1 MKRFPNI
8 FKIHENSII
17 ILLLIY
23 IAFVGMINPSFVQFS
38 SLSLMMK
45 SSLILVI
52 LTIGQSFVLF
62 TKNIDVSV
70 GSIMGLSA
78 AICGMFLTN
87 GNSILISI
95 IAAILL
101 GAVIG
106 LINGIGVAKFGVPAI
121 IMTLGMLGVIRGTM
135 LIYTGGKWIEDI
147 PNSYKQMSS
156 VMILGLSVTVWS
168 VLAILLLLYIFLTKA
183 PFGRYFYVS
192 GDNED
197 GARLI
202 GIPVDKVK
210 IYAFIIS
217 GISAGI
223 AGCIFVMNIGFVPNQ
238 TGTGIELQVIAAA
251 VLGGIH
257 LKGGTGSIFGAAL
270 GAIFL
275 EVISSSLVFLKIPAF
290 WNSAISGF
298 LLLLIIIVDSILK
311 KWQEKHR
318 LEERR
323 MNL

>member
-1 MKRFPNI
+1 MKRV
-8 FKIHENSII
+8 FKMHETSII
-17 ILLLIY
+17 ILLLLY
-23 IAFVGMINPSFVQFS
+23 IAFVGVMNPSFVQFS
-38 SLSLMMK
+38 SLSLIMK
-45 SSLILVI
+45 SSVILVI
-52 LTIGQSFVLF
+52 LAIGQSFVLF

-70 GSIMGLSA
+70 GSSMGLSA
-78 AICGMFLTN
+78 AVCGMLLTDGYN
-87 GNSILISI
+87 AFISI
-95 IAAILL
+95 FAAIIL
-101 GAVIG
+101 GAIIG
-106 LINGIGVAKFGVPAI
+106 LVNGIGVTKFRVPAI
-121 IMTLGMLGVIRGTM
+121 IMTLGMLGIIRGSM
-135 LIYTGGKWIEDI
+135 LIFTGGKWIEDI
-147 PNSYKQMSS
+147 PNGYKQISS
-156 VMILGLSVTVWS
+156 IMMLGIPITVWT
-168 VLAILLLLYIFLTKA
+168 VLIILLLLYFFLMKVQI
-183 PFGRYFYVS
+183 GRYFYAV

-210 IYAFIIS
+210 IFAFIIS
-217 GISAGI
+217 GISAGL

-270 GAIFL
+270 GALFL

-298 LLLLIIIVDSILK
+298 LLLLIIILDSVLK
-311 KWQEKHR
+311 KWKKLRQ

-323 MNL
+323 LNL

>member
-1 MKRFPNI
+1 MKRFSNI
-8 FKIHENSII
+8 FKTHETSII
-17 ILLLIY
+17 ILLLVY
-23 IAFVGMINPSFVQFS
+23 IAFVGIINHSFVQFS
-38 SLSLMMK
+38 SLSLIMK

-52 LTIGQSFVLF
+52 LAIGQSFVLF
-62 TKNIDVSV
+62 TKNIDVSI

-78 AICGMFLTN
+78 AICGMSLTN
-87 GNSILISI
+87 GASIVTAI
-95 IAAILL
+95 ILAILL
-101 GAVIG
+101 GAAIG
-106 LINGIGVAKFGVPAI
+106 MINGIGVTKFRVPAI
-121 IMTLGMLGVIRGTM
+121 IMTLGMLGIIRGTM

-147 PNSYKQMSS
+147 PNNYKRISS
-156 VMILGLSVTVWS
+156 VTILGLPITVWIIFG
-168 VLAILLLLYIFLTKA
+168 ILLLLYIFLTKV
-183 PFGRYFYVS
+183 PFGRYFYAV
-192 GDNED
+192 GDNEE

-217 GISAGI
+217 GMSAAI
-223 AGCIFVMNIGFVPNQ
+223 AGCLFVMNIGFVPNQ

-290 WNSAISGF
+290 WNNAISGF
-298 LLLLIIIVDSILK
+298 LLLLIIILDSILK
-311 KWQEKHR
+311 KWKEMRH
-318 LEERR
+318 LEGRR